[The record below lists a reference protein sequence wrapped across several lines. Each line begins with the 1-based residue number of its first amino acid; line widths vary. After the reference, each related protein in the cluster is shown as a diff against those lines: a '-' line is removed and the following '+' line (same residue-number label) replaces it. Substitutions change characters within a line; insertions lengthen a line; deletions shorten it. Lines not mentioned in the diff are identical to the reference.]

1 MKYIFTILV
10 CLSMTLA
17 SKAQLYK
24 MVYAEYFVDTDP
36 GFKHGT
42 PITLN
47 NDSLANVNFNVNV
60 SSLSGGE
67 HMLFIRALNDSG
79 YWSTT
84 LSRSFLVSSHATTP
98 VTNYMEYFFDT
109 DPGFGHAT
117 VMPLSPDSVI
127 SSTFPFNLSGLS
139 GGVHM
144 LGVRARD
151 SSGGWSQTVVR
162 QIVVSSGTHN
172 PNIVREEYFF
182 DSDPGYGLATPVTIT
197 PDSLINST
205 TPFNLAGLSGGVHM
219 IGVRAKDANDGWSE
233 TVMHQVIVSSGS
245 QSPNIVKLEY
255 AFDTD
260 PGFGNG
266 TPITIT
272 TPDSLINQTVNVDVS
287 KLSSGSHLL
296 MMRAQDAN
304 GGWSETVTKLE
315 ITSPSTNFPP
325 VTQLRYAF
333 DTAPLMRQGTSVNI
347 GPDTSINQT
356 VNLNISSLSNGLH
369 KVFYYAQD
377 SARTMSI
384 MNIDTIYVGP
394 MAGFSA
400 DTVCIGATDSTTLI
414 NLTTGHDAATV
425 YKWVIDGAATVNQST
440 FSNLNYLFTTAGT
453 HTVSLIVYDTIP
465 YADTLTKQILVRA
478 LPIVTINAS
487 VNPVCTGFVDT
498 LTASGATT
506 YTWSTSANTS
516 TISVNQTSTTVYT
529 VNGTDTHGCTNMDT
543 IRVHVN
549 QYDNIIGTIT
559 DASTSSA
566 ITAGKVFLY
575 TQQLTADTAKDSS
588 IISPT
593 GTYTFTSVAPGN
605 YYIKVFA
612 DTVIYPNA
620 VPTYYS
626 TGPITYLWDSATTA
640 VSHCNNG
647 ANDVYNIAVID
658 IIPQTGSG
666 IITGN
671 ISQGAGFGGMRLIN
685 NNNQPYG
692 APLKG
697 IDVKLG
703 KNPGGGCAAR
713 TTSDS
718 AGNYS
723 FGHVNLGSYRIYV
736 DIPNYGMDSVRAV
749 TVTPADTTSNYNN
762 YYVDS
767 NMVIVLPTNVSTA
780 SICFGDSIHVGNHY
794 HKTAGVYY
802 DTLQT
807 VNHFDSLIITTLT
820 VIHPDTSVAVSGNY
834 TLTSNALSPATYQW
848 INCANHTA
856 ISGAT
861 NQSYNVPTG
870 GDYAVVITQ
879 NTCRDTSRCYVVA
892 FAGINQISGI
902 NSQISIYPN
911 PNNGMFTIETNTNQN
926 VQCTIYDVN
935 GKLVFS
941 QTILNGKADM
951 DASTLNDGVYNI
963 SLISKDGVAN
973 KRLVI
978 TR

>member
-1 MKYIFTILV
+1 
-10 CLSMTLA
+10 
-17 SKAQLYK
+17 
-24 MVYAEYFVDTDP
+24 
-36 GFKHGT
+36 
-42 PITLN
+42 
-47 NDSLANVNFNVNV
+47 
-60 SSLSGGE
+60 
-67 HMLFIRALNDSG
+67 
-79 YWSTT
+79 
-84 LSRSFLVSSHATTP
+84 
-98 VTNYMEYFFDT
+98 MEYFFDT

-117 VMPLSPDSVI
+117 VMPLTSDSI
-127 SSTFPFNLSGLS
+127 INSTFQYNLSGLT

-162 QIVVSSGTHN
+162 QIIVSSGIN
-172 PNIVREEYFF
+172 SPNIVREEYFF
-182 DSDPGYGLATPVTIT
+182 DTDPGYGLATPITIT

-205 TPFNLAGLSGGVHM
+205 TPFNLTGLSGGVHM
-219 IGVRAKDANDGWSE
+219 LGVRAKDANDGWSE

-287 KLSSGSHLL
+287 TLSSGSHLL

-400 DTVCIGATDSTTLI
+400 DTVCIGATDSTTLT
-414 NLTTGHDAATV
+414 NLTTGHDVNTH

-487 VNPVCTGFVDT
+487 LNPVCIGLSTI
-498 LTASGATT
+498 LTASAATT
-506 YTWSTSANTS
+506 YTWSTTATTQSISVSPTS
-516 TISVNQTSTTVYT
+516 TMIYT
-529 VNGTDTHGCTNMDT
+529 VTGTDPHGCASMDT
-543 IRVHVN
+543 ITVYVN
-549 QYDNIIGTIT
+549 QYDNIVGTISDT
-559 DASTSSA
+559 GTGNLITS
-566 ITAGKVFLY
+566 GKVFLY
-575 TQQLTADTAKDSS
+575 TQQLTADSAKDST
-588 IISPT
+588 IINSN
-593 GTYTFTSVAPGN
+593 GTYTFTSVPPGN
-605 YYIKVFA
+605 YYLEAFA
-612 DTVIYPNA
+612 NTSVYPGA
-620 VPTYYS
+620 IPTYYS
-626 TGPITYLWDSATTA
+626 TKPNNYLWDSASTA
-640 VSHCNNG
+640 ISHCNNG
-647 ANDVYNIAVID
+647 ANDVYNITIID
-658 IIPQTGSG
+658 ISTLTGTG

-671 ISQGAGFGGMRLIN
+671 VSQGPGYGLRLPGGG
-685 NNNQPYG
+685 NNQPMG
-692 APLKG
+692 VPLKG
-697 IDVKLG
+697 VDVKLG

-713 TTSDS
+713 TTTDNN
-718 AGNYS
+718 GNYS
-723 FGHVNLGSYRIYV
+723 FNNVNIGGYKIYV
-736 DIPNYGMDSVRAV
+736 DIPNYGMDSVRAIV
-749 TVTPADTTSNYNN
+749 ITPSDTSSNYNN

-767 NMVIVLPTNVSTA
+767 NMVLVLATNVGLA
-780 SICFGDSIHVGNHY
+780 SICYGDTFKVGIHNH
-794 HKTAGVYY
+794 TTSGTYY

-807 VNHFDSLIITTLT
+807 AAHRDSLVITTLT
-820 VIHPDTSVAVSGNY
+820 VTHIDTSITVAGNY
-834 TLTSNALSPATYQW
+834 TLTSNAASPATYQW
-848 INCANHTA
+848 INCATHTA

-861 NQSYNVPTG
+861 SQSYPVPTG
-870 GDYAVVITQ
+870 GDYAVAITQ
-879 NTCRDTSRCYVVA
+879 NTCRDTSRCYVIT
-892 FAGINQISGI
+892 FAGISQNSEF

-911 PNNGMFTIETNTNQN
+911 PNNGVFTIETNTSQG
-926 VQCTIYDVN
+926 VQCTIYDIN
-935 GKLVFS
+935 GKLVLS
-941 QTILNGKADM
+941 RTINGKIDI

-963 SLISKDGVAN
+963 TLISKDGVAN

-978 TR
+978 TK